1 MRIILGKGLLDQL
14 KDENYL
20 LIESHTITE
29 ILNYLDNESN
39 HKQYLTSKRF

>member
-14 KDENYL
+14 ENENYL

-39 HKQYLTSKRF
+39 HK

>member
-1 MRIILGKGLLDQL
+1 MYITLGKGLLDRL

-29 ILNYLDNESN
+29 ILNYLENEN
-39 HKQYLTSKRF
+39 NYK

>member
-14 KDENYL
+14 ENENYL

-29 ILNYLDNESN
+29 ILNYLNNEN
-39 HKQYLTSKRF
+39 NYK

>member
-1 MRIILGKGLLDQL
+1 MYITLGKGLLDQL

-39 HKQYLTSKRF
+39 YK

>member
-1 MRIILGKGLLDQL
+1 MYITLGKGLLDRL
-14 KDENYL
+14 KDEHYL

-39 HKQYLTSKRF
+39 YK

>member
-1 MRIILGKGLLDQL
+1 MYITLGKGLLDQL

-20 LIESHTITE
+20 LIEPHTTE

-39 HKQYLTSKRF
+39 YK